1 MGAGMSQASMP
12 PGQPAGQSV
21 MGALLDSFNVLHEPT
36 AVFTRVKE
44 RPRILV
50 PWLTVSVFMMVYGF
64 LLRPYQHAAMQALSA
79 SLPPE
84 TAARMNSGDSV
95 LGVLFLPVI
104 LLIGLAAG
112 SGLLALGVALTGA
125 QARYKTLMSVLAYA
139 SSTTVI
145 FWVVTIA
152 VLMMRGVSQ
161 VADLAD
167 VRAPIGL
174 DMLAPGAGFYLGSVL
189 NAINPLSVWGVW
201 LAGTGIA
208 VTHGISRAT
217 GIVIT
222 AFAYLICVAI
232 QFAPLIFLSM
242 ALKR

>member
-1 MGAGMSQASMP
+1 MGGGMGQP
-12 PGQPAGQSV
+12 PVGQPAGQSV
-21 MGALLDSFNVLHEPT
+21 MGAVLDSFNVLHEPT
-36 AVFTRVKE
+36 AVFTRIKE

-50 PWLTVSVFMMVYGF
+50 PWLTVSVFVIVYAF

-84 TAARMNSGDSV
+84 TAARMNQGDSV
-95 LGVLFLPVI
+95 WGLLVVPVL
-104 LLIGLAAG
+104 LLIGLAIGA
-112 SGLLALGVALTGA
+112 GLLALGVAVTGA

-139 SSTTVI
+139 SSTNVL
-145 FWVVTIA
+145 FCVVTIA
-152 VLMMRGVSQ
+152 VLMTRGVSQ
-161 VADLAD
+161 VADMAD

-174 DMLAPGAGFYLGSVL
+174 DMLAPGAGLYVGAVL
-189 NAINPLSVWGVW
+189 NAINPFAVWGVW

-222 AFAYLICVAI
+222 AFTYVICVAI

>member
-1 MGAGMSQASMP
+1 MGAGMGQPPVEQAS
-12 PGQPAGQSV
+12 QS
-21 MGALLDSFNVLHEPT
+21 ALSAVLDTFNVLHEPT
-36 AVFTRVKE
+36 AVFERIKQ

-50 PWLTVSVFMMVYGF
+50 PWLTISVFVIAYGF
-64 LLRPYQHAAMQALSA
+64 LLRPYQHAAMQAFAA

-84 TAARMNSGDSV
+84 QAARMNGNNSV
-95 LGVLFLPVI
+95 LGLLAIPVI
-104 LLIGLAAG
+104 LLIGLAVG

-139 SSTTVI
+139 SSTNVL
-145 FWVVTIA
+145 FCVVTIA
-152 VLMMRGVSQ
+152 VLMTRGVSQ
-161 VADLAD
+161 VADFAD

-174 DMLAPGAGFYLGSVL
+174 DLLAPGAGLYLGAVL
-189 NAINPLSVWGVW
+189 NALNPFAVWGVW
-201 LAGTGIA
+201 LTGTGMA

-222 AFAYLICVAI
+222 VFSYIICVAI
-232 QFAPLIFLSM
+232 QFAPLIFLQM